1 MNKDWIKKLQNRSFE
16 FALSSIRLFQQLP
29 PQAES
34 KIIGKQMMRAA
45 TSVGANYRA
54 ACRAK
59 SLADFV
65 YKLKIVVE
73 EADEVEYW
81 LSLLMKVHPE
91 KEASFAYL
99 MNEASA
105 LRAIFSKSMSTA
117 KQKLKSR

>member
-1 MNKDWIKKLQNRSFE
+1 
-16 FALSSIRLFQQLP
+16 P

-45 TSVGANYRA
+45 TSVGANYRT